1 MRMRNK
7 LAVALP
13 IGALTAA
20 IALSPAAARSM
31 RRDFGGFGVSFHMQ
45 GRPLG
50 GTKPAKATAPYLAG
64 NRIAAVGDGALVID
78 NDSGQLIR
86 TDKDGKQAAAVA
98 IGKNAGLLAYD
109 PVGKLAYVADRTG
122 NRVAVVKV
130 SDTRL
135 EVSASYKTPVEPYG
149 VALSPDR
156 KTLLVTT
163 IADRALVALE
173 ASSGKEQ
180 WRTALGREPRNI
192 AVSSDGKRAVVA
204 YLTTGTVD
212 QIDLVETKK
221 ASGPSPGS
229 GPWHGN
235 LGPTPPPSRP
245 MPRAE
250 HVALSTQGGQR
261 RFRQSGSG
269 DAFAR
274 GSFTA
279 LFMGDQQ
286 ALVPFQ
292 RETPVQAT
300 GGGERTGSYGG
311 GFESPITSQLAFL
324 ATSGERT
331 SQITAQIGQHQA
343 RALAWDS
350 ERDALYI
357 VGLGSDSVIQLK
369 NASQVTIAEGASAS
383 FLGKDGKERC
393 GPDGVAIAPDGDVLV
408 WCAFSRS
415 VKRVDTVD
423 DKGKLA
429 VNLATATQSGPTLV
443 ASSFTDKQHE
453 GMELFHISSNQIS
466 AGGAMACSSCHPDGR
481 ADGLSWRIDKQEL
494 QTPVLIGRVAN
505 THPYKWDGGDVDIK
519 SSLTGTMKRLG
530 GTGLK
535 PEQTEALTAYLE
547 ALPGPQTPT
556 RDAHMVDRGA
566 KLFDSAELG
575 CRSCHDGAKYTDNTK
590 HSFKSA
596 TLPEADTPSLI
607 GLAAG
612 APYYHDGS
620 AATLE
625 SLLRDRGRVHG
636 MAETAKL
643 DDKQVA
649 DLIAFLETL

>member
-7 LAVALP
+7 LAVILP
-13 IGALTAA
+13 LGALTAA
-20 IALSPAAARSM
+20 IVISPAAARSM
-31 RRDFGGFGVSFHMQ
+31 RRDFGGFGISFQMH

-50 GTKPAKATAPYLAG
+50 GTKPAKATAAYLAG
-64 NRIAAVGDGALVID
+64 NRIAAVGDGALVLD
-78 NDSGQLIR
+78 SDSGELIK
-86 TDKDGKQAAAVA
+86 TDKNGSKAASVP

-130 SDTRL
+130 SDSKL

-173 ASSGKEQ
+173 AASGKEQ
-180 WRTALGREPRNI
+180 WRTGLGREPRNI
-192 AVSSDGKRAVVA
+192 AVSPDGKRAVVA

-212 QIDLVETKK
+212 QVDLIETKK
-221 ASGPSPGS
+221 A
-229 GPWHGN
+229 
-235 LGPTPPPSRP
+235 
-245 MPRAE
+245 E
-250 HVALSTQGGQR
+250 HIALSTQNGQR
-261 RFRQSGSG
+261 RFRPTGSG

-274 GSFTA
+274 GAFTA

-292 RETPVQAT
+292 RETPVQAI

-311 GFESPITSQLAFL
+311 GFEAPITSQLAFL

-343 RALAWDS
+343 RSLAWDS
-350 ERDALYI
+350 ERDALYV
-357 VGLGSDSVIQLK
+357 VGLGSDSIIQLK
-369 NASQVTIAEGASAS
+369 NASQVTIAEGASAA
-383 FLGKDGKERC
+383 LVATNGKDGKERC

-408 WCAFSRS
+408 WCSFSRS
-415 VKRVDTVD
+415 VKRLETVD
-423 DKGKLA
+423 DSGKLQA
-429 VNLATATQSGPTLV
+429 SINITKTTNGPTLV
-443 ASSFTDKQHE
+443 VSSFTDKQHE
-453 GMELFHISSNQIS
+453 GMELFHISSTQIS
-466 AGGAMACSSCHPDGR
+466 AGGALACASCHPDGR

-494 QTPVLIGRVAN
+494 QTPVLVGRVAN
-505 THPYKWDGGDVDIK
+505 THPYKWDGGDPDINA
-519 SSLTGTMKRLG
+519 SLTGTMKRLG

-556 RDAHMVDRGA
+556 RDARMVERGA

-575 CRSCHDGAKYTDNTK
+575 CRSCHDGAQYTDNTK
-590 HSFKSA
+590 HEFKTA
-596 TLPEADTPSLI
+596 TLPMADTPSLI

-625 SLLRDRGRVHG
+625 ALLRDRGRVHG

>member
-7 LAVALP
+7 LAVVLP

-31 RRDFGGFGVSFHMQ
+31 RRDFGDFNVSFQMQ

-64 NRIAAVGDGALVID
+64 NRIAAVGEGALVID
-78 NDSGQLIR
+78 NDSGQLIK
-86 TDKDGKQAAAVA
+86 TDVDGKQAAAVA

-109 PVGKLAYVADRTG
+109 SVGKLAYVADRTG
-122 NRVAVVKV
+122 NRIAVVKV
-130 SDTRL
+130 GDAPGAGQTKLAPAL
-135 EVSASYKTPVEPYG
+135 EVIASYKTPVEPYG

-163 IADRALVALE
+163 IADRALVAFE
-173 ASSGKEQ
+173 ASTGKEL
-180 WRTALGREPRNI
+180 WRTGLGREPRNI
-192 AVSSDGKRAVVA
+192 AVSPDGKRAIVA

-212 QIDLVETKK
+212 QVDLVETKK
-221 ASGPSPGS
+221 
-229 GPWHGN
+229 
-235 LGPTPPPSRP
+235 
-245 MPRAE
+245 AE
-250 HVALSTQGGQR
+250 HVALSTQGNGR
-261 RFRQSGSG
+261 RRQTGSG

-292 RETPVQAT
+292 RETPVQAI

-311 GFESPITSQLAFL
+311 GFEAPITSQLAFL

-343 RALAWDS
+343 RSLAWDAD
-350 ERDALYI
+350 RDALYV

-383 FLGKDGKERC
+383 LAGKDRC
-393 GPDGVAIAPDGDVLV
+393 GPDGVAIAPTGDVLV
-408 WCAFSRS
+408 WCSFSRS
-415 VKRVDTVD
+415 VKRLDAVDTS
-423 DKGKLA
+423 GKLNTA
-429 VNLATATQSGPTLV
+429 LATAHMTGPTLV
-443 ASSFTDKQHE
+443 ASSFTDQQHQ
-453 GMELFHISSNQIS
+453 GLELFHVSSTQVS
-466 AGGAMACSSCHPDGR
+466 AGGALACASCHPDGR

-494 QTPVLIGRVAN
+494 QTPVLIGRVAG

-519 SSLTGTMKRLG
+519 ASLTGTMKRLG

-535 PEQTEALTAYLE
+535 PEQTDALTAYLE

-556 RDAHMVDRGA
+556 RDTQTVARGA

-590 HSFKSA
+590 HEFKTA
-596 TLPEADTPSLI
+596 TLPLADTPSLI